1 MIQRLQT
8 VLLGL
13 MVLLNLA
20 FLKLPIYSKNS
31 ADAKQH
37 LKMDAWKVNLTA
49 ETQNTANETIVR
61 TQDVWYVAII
71 AIVIALVSLFSI
83 TQFKNRLTQMKL
95 GIGLSLLNLGLFVS
109 ILIVTRETDKWI
121 DPEKFGQQQ
130 LGFYVPFISL
140 LLTMAANRLIRKD
153 EALVRSMDRL
163 R

>member
-1 MIQRLQT
+1 
-8 VLLGL
+8 
-13 MVLLNLA
+13 
-20 FLKLPIYSKNS
+20 
-31 ADAKQH
+31 
-37 LKMDAWKVNLTA
+37 
-49 ETQNTANETIVR
+49 
-61 TQDVWYVAII
+61 
-71 AIVIALVSLFSI
+71 
-83 TQFKNRLTQMKL
+83 MKL